1 MMLGKLDGYRQ
12 KNQSKLLSHTMYK
25 NKFKMDQRLNAR
37 PGTIKLLEE
46 NIGSILSDLSLR
58 NILGVMT
65 PQVRETKAKINK

>member
-1 MMLGKLDGYRQ
+1 MAIGKRTKVNYFLTLCT
-12 KNQSKLLSHTMYK
+12 KINSKWIR
-25 NKFKMDQRLNAR
+25 DLNAR

-46 NIGSILSDLSLR
+46 NIGSILSDLSLC